1 MIKRIK
7 TWTEMIKIEHT
18 LFSLPF
24 VISAVLLALEYT
36 HQSFR
41 LMPFVWVSLC
51 LLGARSLGM
60 TLNRIFDAQIDSRN
74 PRTQN
79 REIPSG
85 KITKSQAYFFSFL
98 ALVIFIYSAFQLPR
112 LCQILLPIALLWL
125 FAYSWMKRFT
135 FLCHFVLGTTLGGA
149 TLGAWIATT
158 GTLDSWIPIY
168 FALAVS
174 VWVAGFDIFYSIQDF
189 EFDRREN
196 LHSIPAV
203 FGVKNAILV
212 ARFLH
217 VLTPFLLYYVGFL
230 MNLGIIYKL
239 GVLGV
244 ILALIYEA
252 KLVREDKIETA
263 FFTVNSWISV
273 LIMLAIVLD
282 LVFSCYIF
290 S

>member
-1 MIKRIK
+1 
-7 TWTEMIKIEHT
+7 
-18 LFSLPF
+18 
-24 VISAVLLALEYT
+24 
-36 HQSFR
+36 
-41 LMPFVWVSLC
+41 
-51 LLGARSLGM
+51 
-60 TLNRIFDAQIDSRN
+60 
-74 PRTQN
+74 
-79 REIPSG
+79 
-85 KITKSQAYFFSFL
+85 
-98 ALVIFIYSAFQLPR
+98 
-112 LCQILLPIALLWL
+112 
-125 FAYSWMKRFT
+125 MKRFT

-263 FFTVNSWISV
+263 FFTVNSLISV

-282 LVFSCYIF
+282 LVF
-290 S
+290 